1 MTIAGA
7 PILAAVRRR
16 SPSAIVRGGGAP
28 ILAAGARRHR
38 SAGAPIRAPRPRS
51 AVAPGAIHYAA

>member
-16 SPSAIVRGGGAP
+16 SPSA
-28 ILAAGARRHR
+28 
-38 SAGAPIRAPRPRS
+38 
-51 AVAPGAIHYAA
+51 VAPGAIHYAA